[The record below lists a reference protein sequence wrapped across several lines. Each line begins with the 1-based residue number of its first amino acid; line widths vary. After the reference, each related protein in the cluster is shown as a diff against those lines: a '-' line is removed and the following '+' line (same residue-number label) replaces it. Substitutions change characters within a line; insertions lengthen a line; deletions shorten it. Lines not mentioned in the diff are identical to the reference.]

1 MSVRHEEREPAPGAA
16 AGAAGAW
23 WGRWSV
29 LLPALTFLVG
39 LLLGAAVIAASSS
52 DGDDGGEEQAAPR
65 AAPTAPTA
73 QPSPSGAL
81 TVRVP
86 GPCLRLADEAEQAYA
101 LVEQGVAAARD
112 LDARRLQELVD
123 TVQRE
128 QSQVQT
134 LVRQCREQS
143 EGERVQPAPR
153 PTS

>member
-1 MSVRHEEREPAPGAA
+1 MSVGHEGPDAAAPGAT
-16 AGAAGAW
+16 AGPW
-23 WGRWSV
+23 WRRWSV

-52 DGDDGGEEQAAPR
+52 DGDDEQAAPR
-65 AAPTAPTA
+65 AAAPAPTAP
-73 QPSPSGAL
+73 PSPTGPF

-86 GPCLRLADEAEQAYA
+86 GPCVQAADKAEQAYG
-101 LVEQGVAAARD
+101 LLEQGVAAARD

-128 QSQVQT
+128 RPRVEA

-143 EGERVQPAPR
+143 AAALVQPAPA
-153 PTS
+153 PSSTP